1 MIFRP
6 YAVGQGILY
15 AVPGY
20 GMSVVD
26 RAYET
31 LRADIYTGVRRSGE
45 RLPESDVAAQLGLSR
60 TPVRAA
66 LQRLEAE
73 GLIDWPTN
81 HSAVIRRWSVRDAL
95 QILEVRTLLESAAA
109 GQAARKAT
117 PEDCA
122 LLGSLCT
129 EMEEIARR
137 PGRSPEITALNKR
150 FHVEL
155 LRIAGN
161 DRLCEI
167 ATDLMDIGL
176 LIQTYTAASNA
187 DVDRSMRHHREILGA
202 VEAGNSGWAEAVM
215 KAHIQAATT
224 LYADVPRGAPAAAA
238 RPGSKDNKVKKRR
251 E

>member
-1 MIFRP
+1 MN
-6 YAVGQGILY
+6 G
-15 AVPGY
+15 
-20 GMSVVD
+20 VD
-26 RAYET
+26 KAYEM
-31 LRADIYTGVRRSGE
+31 LRADIYAGVRRPGE
-45 RLPESDVAAQLGLSR
+45 RLLESNLAAHFGLSR

-122 LLGSLCT
+122 LLGSLCR
-129 EMEEIARR
+129 EMEEVARR
-137 PGRSPEITALNKR
+137 PARSPAITVLNRR

-176 LIQTYTAASNA
+176 LVQTYTAASNT
-187 DVDRSMRHHREILGA
+187 DVDRSMRHHREILAA
-202 VEAGNSGWAEAVM
+202 VEAGNSNWAEAVM
-215 KAHIQAATT
+215 KAHIQAAIT
-224 LYADVPRGAPAAAA
+224 LYADVPRGTLAAAA
-238 RPGSKDNKVKKRR
+238 SRPGSNDSNVTKRR

>member
-1 MIFRP
+1 MNE
-6 YAVGQGILY
+6 
-15 AVPGY
+15 
-20 GMSVVD
+20 VD
-26 RAYET
+26 RAYEM
-31 LRADIYTGVRRSGE
+31 LRSDIYTGVRRSGE
-45 RLPESDVAAQLGLSR
+45 RLPESDLAAQLGLSR

-81 HSAVIRRWSVRDAL
+81 RSAVIRRWSVRDAL
-95 QILEVRTLLESAAA
+95 QILEVRALLESAAA

-122 LLGSLCT
+122 QLGLLCT

-137 PGRSPEITALNKR
+137 PARSLEITALNKR

-187 DVDRSMRHHREILGA
+187 DVDRSMRHHREILAA

-224 LYADVPRGAPAAAA
+224 LYADVPRGTPAAAA
-238 RPGSKDNKVKKRR
+238 SRSGSKDKKATKRR